1 MFPIE
6 FDHAV
11 LDSLPLLHEE
21 DTRRVVQILKAIV
34 ARRVMPYFKKSKG
47 TDPIAVTRVSDHLTI
62 ERLEDEENRVRVVSL
77 VTQKNQDWFIHIHER
92 IFDYLAFVI
101 PTNRASRL
109 GEATHDERKI
119 LAFAEFVLRHEIEH
133 MLYPQHFEREA
144 LESDAAFAMER
155 RRDDPTFYRALRN
168 ALADEMT
175 GLKGQPYLAL
185 LECAEKGQPYGT
197 VIMEILNPFVAILAD
212 LPEALIRK
220 VFPLLDTELKTK
232 VLGLCYKRSR
242 DTNYSLLRR
251 TSSLQRVLRLFDLL
265 MDLDKEQAQE
275 VFDGFKDSWGLI
287 YLLQELGLP
296 EAGVEGKSAKE
307 TFELFKRV
315 LRQFSEE
322 LDGVFPSVPPQPAL
336 KAEPKTPAP
345 VVKSL
350 KDRIEEAG
358 KDPRIPVQVME
369 VIEKNKLN
377 MVGQSGSK
385 YSELIE
391 TLLAIPWGKM
401 RKIDVTPK
409 AFEEGLERS
418 HYGLR
423 KPKEMLCDFF
433 TNLIWRYEKFSEED
447 VSSWRRNGSA
457 FLFVGPPGVGKTSLA
472 ISTAQNLNIP
482 YHKISLGGMRDEADL
497 KGHGFT
503 YEGSKP
509 GAIVQGILKM
519 GTMNGMF
526 IMDEADKTE
535 KFAIA
540 TLLEI
545 LDPEQNY
552 LYHDK
557 YTETTV
563 DIDLSNCH
571 FMLTANTLETVP
583 PAVVNRCEVIFLDRY
598 SVEEKI
604 SIAREYLIQ
613 RVLEQYQIAE
623 EQILFHP
630 AQEMDLLRYLIKT
643 YTHEAGVRELERL
656 LRTLFLRIFRKE
668 ILSGSKQKVLITR
681 GKIRESLDPPRGP
694 RQINDEDRVGEMMA
708 LGINPEQ
715 AIGSLIP
722 IQATSVHAG
731 SGGVEAGPAY
741 LSMVH
746 ATGNIQRIMDESRK
760 VATTAIFHCAEP
772 LKINLSRAGEPIHL
786 HFMGGSSSKDGPSAG
801 GAIAVALASLLSG
814 RRIRRDVA
822 MTGEIDTQGRITAIG
837 GLDVKLETASDA
849 GCRTVIIPKENLY
862 GEAGVSRLSEA
873 IKRELQV
880 FSYETWKGDHPPFN
894 HERHMLRVVAVDHI
908 LQAAD
913 IAFIDEDE
921 LKELESRFIPHA
933 RSVAEAIIQARKS
946 TVPCFPAMYV
956 KGIAELKLENFGDSF
971 WEECGGVFLVQPDI
985 RESMLEKY
993 DWMQEQTRLV
1003 DFDPAHEDLGEAL
1016 QKIEKRCQSTLA
1028 GPVRLSVVAPFFF
1041 LVNQRASLD
1050 RFSHSSALRTLTLFS
1065 NNYTLQGVKIKAS
1078 KPVLNRV
1085 CHYLSRLEPKQ
1096 LETCPFLG
1104 KRDGIYVMDLSYI
1117 PEKYS
1122 LDVERASRIL
1132 NGGLKKWLLTI
1143 EAFVSGNVVQSVAR
1157 SRSPR
1162 KKK

>member
-1 MFPIE
+1 
-6 FDHAV
+6 
-11 LDSLPLLHEE
+11 
-21 DTRRVVQILKAIV
+21 
-34 ARRVMPYFKKSKG
+34 
-47 TDPIAVTRVSDHLTI
+47 
-62 ERLEDEENRVRVVSL
+62 
-77 VTQKNQDWFIHIHER
+77 
-92 IFDYLAFVI
+92 
-101 PTNRASRL
+101 
-109 GEATHDERKI
+109 
-119 LAFAEFVLRHEIEH
+119 
-133 MLYPQHFEREA
+133 
-144 LESDAAFAMER
+144 
-155 RRDDPTFYRALRN
+155 
-168 ALADEMT
+168 
-175 GLKGQPYLAL
+175 
-185 LECAEKGQPYGT
+185 
-197 VIMEILNPFVAILAD
+197 
-212 LPEALIRK
+212 
-220 VFPLLDTELKTK
+220 
-232 VLGLCYKRSR
+232 
-242 DTNYSLLRR
+242 
-251 TSSLQRVLRLFDLL
+251 
-265 MDLDKEQAQE
+265 
-275 VFDGFKDSWGLI
+275 
-287 YLLQELGLP
+287 
-296 EAGVEGKSAKE
+296 
-307 TFELFKRV
+307 V